1 MVKLGTSKEKRLMV
15 DIMAIRQT
23 YERRELSEI
32 RWIAGVSNPVDASTK
47 VRTRVIWL
55 CRRC

>member
-1 MVKLGTSKEKRLMV
+1 MVKLGTSQEKRLMV

-47 VRTRVIWL
+47 VRTRVI
-55 CRRC
+55 